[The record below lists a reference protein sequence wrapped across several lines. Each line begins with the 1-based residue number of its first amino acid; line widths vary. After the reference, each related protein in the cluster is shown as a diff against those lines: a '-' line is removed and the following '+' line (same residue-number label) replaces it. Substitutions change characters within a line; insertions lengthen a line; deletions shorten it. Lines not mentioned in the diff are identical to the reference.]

1 MPRKNKNPTDAK
13 VVAAGFLLIL
23 LVSGL
28 FFLKNH
34 YLQKQKQ
41 SALLTDK
48 NDSSQEYKNF
58 TGISATDLEKEIT
71 DRKNILI
78 FDLRD
83 SDSFDTA
90 HILDSKNVSLDYLQS
105 AVSGKDA
112 SLDPDKNYV
121 FVDDLG
127 ITPNELQVL
136 QLFRQAGFK
145 NISYLEGGISE
156 WMNESQPTIT
166 LGNPYSL
173 IDRSK
178 VTEVTSDKLK
188 KALEVEKVY
197 LVDVRTPAEFAAGHI
212 QGAVNI
218 PLDDLEARRKELPL
232 GERIVLYDNNGVKAF
247 QGGVRL
253 YDAGI
258 IGTFILSDGFKT
270 WQQKNYPIV
279 TGQ

>member
-13 VVAAGFLLIL
+13 VVAAGFLLIF

-48 NDSSQEYKNF
+48 KDSSQDYKNF
-58 TGISATDLEKEIT
+58 TGVSATDLGKEIT

-83 SDSFDTA
+83 ADSFDTA
-90 HILDSKNVSLDYLQS
+90 HILDSKNVNLDYLQS

-112 SLDPDKNYV
+112 SLDPDKKYV

-127 ITPNELQVL
+127 ITPNELQAL

-173 IDRSK
+173 SDRAK
-178 VTEVTSDKLK
+178 VTYTTSDNLK
-188 KALEVEKVY
+188 KALDVEKIY

-218 PLDDLEARRKELPL
+218 PLDDLEVRRKELPL
-232 GERIVLYDNNGVKAF
+232 GERIVLYDSNGVKAF